1 MKREG
6 NDKLAHKAGKKKN
19 TSKNRKKQTYTIK
32 IFKIYC

>member
-19 TSKNRKKQTYTIK
+19 IKAKTEKNKPIQ
-32 IFKIYC
+32 